1 MSSSKGVAL
10 ATLQPP
16 RPPVRGKIVVEGLN
30 VYFGRQHALKN
41 VSITIPERQVTT
53 IIGPSGCGKTTFL
66 RSLNRMVELVDG
78 VRVTGRVL
86 LDGLNI
92 YSPTV
97 NSYDV
102 RRRVGMV
109 FQKPNPL
116 PMSIYD
122 NVAFGPRIH
131 GIKDRKI
138 LDKLVENSLKAAG
151 LWDEVKDRLKD
162 PATSLSGGQ
171 QQRLCIARALAVS
184 PEVLLMDEPTASL
197 DPISSAKV
205 ESLIRKL
212 KKEYTIVA
220 VTHNLQQAM
229 RIADYVAFLFM
240 GELVEHGPAD
250 EFFSSPRKPKTAEY
264 LKGAFS

>member
-1 MSSSKGVAL
+1 MSLSKGL
-10 ATLQPP
+10 ITLRPS
-16 RPPVRGKIVVEGLN
+16 RPPVRGKIVVESLN
-30 VYFGRQHALKN
+30 VYFGRQHVLKN
-41 VSITIPERQVTT
+41 ISITIPDRQVTA

-66 RSLNRMVELVDG
+66 RSLNRMVELVEG
-78 VRVTGRVL
+78 ARVTGKVL
-86 LDGLNI
+86 LNGFNI
-92 YSPTV
+92 YSPAV
-97 NSYDV
+97 NSSDV

-131 GIKDRKI
+131 GIKDRKV
-138 LDKLVENSLKAAG
+138 LEKLVENSLKAAG

-171 QQRLCIARALAVS
+171 QQRLCIARALAVN

-205 ESLIRKL
+205 ESLIREL
-212 KKEYTIVA
+212 KRKYTIIT

-240 GELVEHGPAD
+240 GELVEHGSAD
-250 EFFSSPRKPKTAEY
+250 EFFSSPRNPRTIEY
-264 LKGAFS
+264 LKGVFS